1 MLYLLIEKEFADL
14 PWCRRSLR
22 SLYDEVRK
30 KRLSLCEIETIEQ
43 IPETDEEA
51 GVLLIGGTETWFR
64 YNVALANNK
73 GHYPISMTNR
83 AQSFSDEP
91 VSSVTM
97 DFGDGVRL
105 AVNYLHS
112 LNRNNLALYGVN
124 PHSSSDPAR
133 EAIFTHLT
141 GRCGDVYRLESNME
155 EMFRSFMDRVDEY
168 DAVVCV
174 NDYAAVS
181 LVRNLRQAGYDPT
194 QKPYVV
200 GFGNMK
206 LTERSNPSITS
217 VTDDYEHFGRAA
229 ISIYNLVVREKSI
242 SSVNIQLHCRLI
254 IRQTT
259 GNRPYENQLVVKP
272 LEELDETNNFYQDT
286 EVVEMARMES
296 LLHQCDETDHLII
309 KCLVRNLPYAE
320 IAEKCFISETAAKY
334 RVKKME
340 SICGVTSRSKLIA
353 MLKKYF

>member
-1 MLYLLIEKEFADL
+1 M

-30 KRLSLCEIETIEQ
+30 KRLSLREITSIEQ

-64 YNVALANNK
+64 YNVALSNCK

-112 LNRNNLALYGVN
+112 LGRHNLALYGVN

-133 EAIFTHLT
+133 EAIFQYLT
-141 GRCGDVYRLESNME
+141 GRGDDVYRLESNME
-155 EMFRSFMDRVDEY
+155 QMFRSFLPRAGEY
-168 DAVVCV
+168 DGVVCV

-181 LVRNLRQAGYDPT
+181 LVRNLRQAGFDPT

-206 LTERSNPSITS
+206 LTEQSSPSITS

-259 GNRPYENQLVVKP
+259 GNRPYENQPP
-272 LEELDETNNFYQDT
+272 LEKLDELDDTNNFYQDA
-286 EVVEMARMES
+286 EVTEMARVES
-296 LLHQCDETDHLII
+296 LLHQCDETDRMII
-309 KCLVRNLPYAE
+309 KCLTLNAPYAE
-320 IAEKCFISETAAKY
+320 IAEKCYISETAAK
-334 RVKKME
+334 
-340 SICGVTSRSKLIA
+340 
-353 MLKKYF
+353 

>member
-30 KRLSLCEIETIEQ
+30 KRLSLHEITSLEQ
-43 IPETDEEA
+43 IPESDKEA

-64 YNVALANNK
+64 YNVALANSK

-112 LNRNNLALYGVN
+112 LERHNLALYGVN

-133 EAIFTHLT
+133 EAIFKHLT
-141 GRCGDVYRLESNME
+141 GRDNDVFRLESNME
-155 EMFRSFMDRVDEY
+155 DMFQSFMAHLDEY
-168 DAVVCV
+168 DGVVCV

-194 QKPYVV
+194 QNPYVV

-259 GNRPYENQLVVKP
+259 GNRPYENQPALKP
-272 LEELDETNNFYQDT
+272 LEELDDTNNFYQDPEVT
-286 EVVEMARMES
+286 ELARMES
-296 LLHQCDETDHLII
+296 LLHQCDETDYLII
-309 KCLVRNLPYAE
+309 SSLTQNAPYAE

-340 SICGVTSRSKLIA
+340 AICGVTSRTKLIA